1 MARSLSDFINL
12 LKNITPNVYYQ
23 PGDKDSITYPC
34 IVVADN
40 YTDATYSNNIVY
52 NTKHSYTVTYMS
64 RKPLSIED
72 QMFAAFKYCRQFW
85 NHSKQHSSKTSWTTF
100 SHKIS

>member
-1 MARSLSDFINL
+1 MAGSLSDFINL

-40 YTDATYSNNIVY
+40 YTDATYSNNIVSV
-52 NTKHSYTVTYMS
+52 SYTHLTLPT
-64 RKPLSIED
+64 K
-72 QMFAAFKYCRQFW
+72 A
-85 NHSKQHSSKTSWTTF
+85 
-100 SHKIS
+100 